1 MSITDDLNAIL
12 ELRLSSNYQ
21 AAELLRQQIGA
32 MQMATYPPSSAQHAG
47 IRLMIGTWETI
58 AIRVLPNNP
67 LKVPFYQNNPVNYMW
82 VRLLPGIK
90 VIRGGFKIRSRNLY
104 ASNFEKLNRAYMTWL
119 NAQPPIYRTAALE
132 GINAQF
138 G

>member
-1 MSITDDLNAIL
+1 MSVSDELNAIL
-12 ELRLSSNYQ
+12 QLRLSPTYQ
-21 AAELLRQQIGA
+21 AAELIRQQIGA
-32 MQMATYPPSSAQHAG
+32 LEMAMYPQASVQYAG

-58 AIRVLPNNP
+58 AIRVLANNS

-82 VRLLPGIK
+82 VRLFPGIK
-90 VIRGGFKIRSRNLY
+90 FIRGGFRIRSRSFY
-104 ASNFEKLNRAYMTWL
+104 ASNFQKLNTVYMTWL
-119 NAQPPIYRTAALE
+119 NAQPPMYRTAALE